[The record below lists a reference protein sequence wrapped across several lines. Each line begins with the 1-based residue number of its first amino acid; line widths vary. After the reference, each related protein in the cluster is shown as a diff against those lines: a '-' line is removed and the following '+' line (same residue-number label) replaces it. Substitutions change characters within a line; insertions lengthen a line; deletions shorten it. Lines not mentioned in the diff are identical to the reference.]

1 MYVSLLIIQYWNA
14 QLYKLILPNKI
25 PQILKKVNFYIFL
38 NLI

>member
-25 PQILKKVNFYIFL
+25 PQILKKLIF
-38 NLI
+38 IYFWI